1 MSTADQQD
9 EKDELDVV
17 LKISVA
23 GILISFLIAISF
35 YRYAFPGPLSL
46 SSNDWSALGSFF
58 GGIFGPLV
66 AFITLIALLKTIRLQ
81 RKLLVTQQNEFNKVF
96 DLQHETYVTQ
106 RKQLEQT
113 EVQASTSYISSY
125 QSTSLRML
133 EQQISLN
140 QSIIERCTKSSYE
153 LIDRLTLQKPGAS
166 QGQIDQLLVQKEQSE
181 RTINELSQL
190 AIKLSLQEYKSLDIL
205 KKDVAEGLLKA
216 LDP

>member
-1 MSTADQQD
+1 LSAAD
-9 EKDELDVV
+9 EKDGLDVV

-35 YRYAFPGPLSL
+35 YRYAFPGALSL
-46 SSNDWSALGSFF
+46 SPNDWSDLGSFF

-81 RKLLVTQQNEFNKVF
+81 RKLLTTQQNEFSKLF
-96 DLQHETYVTQ
+96 DLQHTTYIT
-106 RKQLEQT
+106 QLEQLKQA
-113 EVQASTSYISSY
+113 ELLASTNYISSY

-133 EQQISLN
+133 EQQIILN
-140 QSIIERCTKSSYE
+140 QSIIERCTKTSYDI
-153 LIDRLTLQKPGAS
+153 IDRLVLQKPGAT

-190 AIKLSLQEYKSLDIL
+190 AIKLSIQEYKSFDIL

-216 LDP
+216 LA